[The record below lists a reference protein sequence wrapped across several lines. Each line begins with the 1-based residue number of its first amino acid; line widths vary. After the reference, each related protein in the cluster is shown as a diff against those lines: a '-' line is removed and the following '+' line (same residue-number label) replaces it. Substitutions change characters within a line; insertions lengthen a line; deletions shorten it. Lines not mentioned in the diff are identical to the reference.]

1 MGMMELGSSSSRTLR
16 DKRMASVVLKVHT
29 TSDELPDD
37 VWVRIIHR
45 LPFHCVL
52 PLMLASKQMHRVCLL
67 DAVWERVWAMVPL
80 KPTMR
85 IPPYVRHVAVV
96 SPHLPMYRVTNSMM
110 YKIDMHAA
118 TPAFPPTLLDTQTPC
133 RIEACMLQSLDLSRL
148 PFHALD
154 VPHNRLHGMWDDI
167 VQMPHLKH
175 LSLSQEITRRGCNV
189 HDLHVAML
197 TQLTHLQIH
206 SPRFGMDVLCSMPML
221 SNLVSLRVV
230 DVKSPHPCVGRTFF
244 GGMSKLHTLV
254 LHNCKDFVSLC
265 CSSICERTTLRHLDI
280 RGSASYDVAVRIAT
294 LSHLTT
300 LHLGHV
306 FMPVDSFEIGSAS
319 THTQQSGL
327 TPLVTSA
334 HLIEFTLNVECP
346 GMLDMLRHVLPQ
358 SVLTSF
364 RLSSSGEPNLDV
376 PSFPRVVLSA
386 PHITYFAWEQAYCAQ
401 SEGVWPLRV
410 RVRDSISTLASL
422 GTCLTGL
429 CLKCMEYKDFMCYV
443 SRMTQLRNLDISSN
457 PRASGLHNVSAL
469 SKLTTLCMKDC
480 AYFGVAVHPDTGV
493 LPIGSPFPGV
503 LAQLLFLQHL
513 DVRGCHVDL
522 GALLHDCTGM
532 SHLTTVLMDPPLG
545 TQCIQLLK
553 SQPRWHVM

>member
-1 MGMMELGSSSSRTLR
+1 MT
-16 DKRMASVVLKVHT
+16 SVGLKVHT
-29 TSDELPDD
+29 TSNELPDD

-96 SPHLPMYRVTNSMM
+96 SPHLPMYRVPNSMA

-118 TPAFPPTLLDTQTPC
+118 IPAFPPALLDIQSPC

-148 PFHALD
+148 PFHSLD
-154 VPHNRLHGMWDDI
+154 VSHNRLHGMWDDI
-167 VQMPHLKH
+167 VQMSHLKH

-189 HDLHVAML
+189 YGLHVAML
-197 TQLTHLQIH
+197 TRLTHLQMH
-206 SPRFGMDVLCSMPML
+206 SPRFGSDVLCSIPIL
-221 SNLVSLRVV
+221 VNLVSLHVV
-230 DVKSPHPCVGRTFF
+230 DVKSPCSCVGTTFF

-254 LHNCKDFVSLC
+254 LRNCKDFVSLC

-280 RGSASYDVAVRIAT
+280 RGSASYDVAVRIAP
-294 LSHLTT
+294 LSHLTA

-306 FMPVDSFEIGSAS
+306 FMPVDSDEMVAAS
-319 THTQQSGL
+319 THTRQSGL
-327 TPLVTSA
+327 TPHIIST
-334 HLIEFTLNVECP
+334 HLKEFTLNVECP
-346 GMLDMLRHVLPQ
+346 SVLDMLRHVLPQ

-376 PSFPRVVLSA
+376 SSFPDVVLSA
-386 PHITYFAWEQAYCAQ
+386 PHITYFAWEQTYCAR

-410 RVRDSISTLASL
+410 KVRDSMSTLVSL
-422 GTCLTGL
+422 GTCLVAL

-443 SRMTQLRNLDISSN
+443 SRMTQLRSLDISSN

-469 SKLTTLCMKDC
+469 TKLTTLCMKDC
-480 AYFGVAVHPDTGV
+480 AYFGVAVHPDTGM
-493 LPIGSPFPGV
+493 LPIGSPFPSV
-503 LAQLLFLQHL
+503 LAGLLFLQHL

-522 GALLHDCTGM
+522 GALLQDCTEM
-532 SHLTTVLMDPPLG
+532 LHLTTVLMTPPLG
-545 TQCIQLLK
+545 THCIQLLK
-553 SQPRWHVM
+553 SHPRWHVM